1 MKRGGEPGRNGQKLQ
16 NLVVELQRVDD
27 GIDTKK
33 LKEIISYGSKVV
45 PYLEDIL
52 RRALQKSGARSLETP
67 QNNRDW
73 LVVVQACYLL
83 AHLRAEDSLDLVL
96 EFLSQKQD
104 ILDYWLQD
112 LLTDD
117 VWEVIFYLGQNQL
130 NKLQAFVLNPDHSVF
145 ARLASCTALV
155 QIGLHIESQKD
166 QVMAIFKK
174 LLDLE
179 NEEPD
184 FIGLVVS
191 ELLDLN
197 EEALRPAL
205 LRALEKNEVW
215 SGIISPAEVN
225 RSYAKNHPR
234 KLNPL
239 DIFKRY
245 KLFHQYPCFAKSSTA
260 KSLQKIKLRN
270 LHNLL

>member
-1 MKRGGEPGRNGQKLQ
+1 
-16 NLVVELQRVDD
+16 
-27 GIDTKK
+27 

-52 RRALQKSGARSLETP
+52 RRALQKGVARKLKTP
-67 QNNRDW
+67 QNNSDW
-73 LVVVQACYLL
+73 LVVVQAFYLL

-96 EFLSQKQD
+96 EFLSQKQE
-104 ILDYWLQD
+104 ILDYWLHD

-130 NKLQAFVLNPDHSVF
+130 NKLQAFVLNPNHNIF
-145 ARLASCTALV
+145 ARLAICTALV
-155 QIGLHIESQKD
+155 QIGLHIESKKD
-166 QVMAIFKK
+166 QVIAIFKK
-174 LLDLE
+174 VLDLE
-179 NEEPD
+179 NEETD

-205 LRALEKNEVW
+205 LRALEKNDVW
-215 SGIISPAEVN
+215 SGIISPIEVN
-225 RSYAKNHPR
+225 RSYASKHAR

-239 DIFKRY
+239 DIFERY
-245 KLFHQYPCFAKSSTA
+245 KLFNQYPCFAKSPAA
-260 KSLQKIKLRN
+260 KTPQKIKLRK